1 MLSQHLLES
10 ATDRRRSDDNT
21 CRQFK
26 LSTAESRESL
36 RTLGSRQ
43 DLTQVA
49 SSLCISKMGMV
60 EMDMEFVCALK
71 IIDDV
76 GEEVSL
82 RNI

>member
-1 MLSQHLLES
+1 M
-10 ATDRRRSDDNT
+10 NT

-49 SSLCISKMGMV
+49 SSLCISKMGMAA
-60 EMDMEFVCALK
+60 MGILKMMLLDMEFVCALNE
-71 IIDDV
+71 DD
-76 GEEVSL
+76 ESSLIEDSL
-82 RNI
+82 RKI